1 MKKLI
6 YYIILN
12 IIINSYSV
20 FCQFPEFQYSVIGS
34 TDELSGQTSLVDV
47 DKDGDLDWIVGTADT
62 IWWFE
67 YQGADH
73 WIKHILGLAPATETG
88 GIALDV
94 DGDGFV
100 DQVSGGTWYKN
111 PGDPGKMWTKF
122 SSKAIPAHECI
133 SADIN
138 NDGKPDV
145 VMMNDTK
152 GIYWYDFSAAPT
164 KAWKGTRIGDGVRSG
179 IGPVGCGDIDEDGDI
194 DIVRTNIWFEN
205 QNNGSRWIPHLSLK
219 MVVRDLTFPNSS
231 KAWVIDMDKDG
242 DADIVQAESY
252 VPDSKVIWSAKMDKR
267 GNTWYVNNVDL
278 STQQE
283 IQSLAVADFDNDGD
297 PDIFVGGST
306 RTKDFHKRSF
316 IYENLD
322 GMGKQWKKHEILVD
336 QESFDA
342 RAGDV
347 DGDGDIDIVGKPW
360 HGANNYYLRN
370 MLTELKQNK

>member
-20 FCQFPEFQYSVIGS
+20 FCQFPEFRYSVIGS

-111 PGDPGKMWTKF
+111 SGDPGKMWTKF

-152 GIYWYDFSAAPT
+152 GIY
-164 KAWKGTRIGDGVRSG
+164 
-179 IGPVGCGDIDEDGDI
+179 
-194 DIVRTNIWFEN
+194 
-205 QNNGSRWIPHLSLK
+205 
-219 MVVRDLTFPNSS
+219 
-231 KAWVIDMDKDG
+231 
-242 DADIVQAESY
+242 
-252 VPDSKVIWSAKMDKR
+252 
-267 GNTWYVNNVDL
+267 
-278 STQQE
+278 
-283 IQSLAVADFDNDGD
+283 
-297 PDIFVGGST
+297 
-306 RTKDFHKRSF
+306 
-316 IYENLD
+316 
-322 GMGKQWKKHEILVD
+322 
-336 QESFDA
+336 
-342 RAGDV
+342 
-347 DGDGDIDIVGKPW
+347 
-360 HGANNYYLRN
+360 
-370 MLTELKQNK
+370 